1 MTIFL
6 YLVSEQLLWHFWDL
20 LLKT

>member
-6 YLVSEQLLWHFWDL
+6 YLVSEQLLWHFWD
-20 LLKT
+20 